1 MDISNND
8 WAAMSDA
15 AITKTIGA
23 FIKHHRLEQNRTQ
36 QEVADAAGINRTTL
50 TQLEKGDTVTAST
63 MIQVLRV
70 LDLLYVMDV
79 FKIKEQISP
88 LELAKLEQKNRK
100 RASTKKDSNQ
110 PESDW

>member
-15 AITKTIGA
+15 AITKIIGA

-36 QEVADAAGINRTTL
+36 QEVADAAGINRTTM